1 MSFEEISKPAERFSR
16 WESLTRC
23 CLCESEQIDRK
34 FFPDIWICRAC
45 FLLFRN
51 PRPSQ
56 IDIISSYDTGVTYAV
71 WQKEIDLRTM
81 LWRKRLNILLRYK
94 RSGTLLDVGTGDGF
108 FLDFARTFFTVDATE
123 VSETGAA
130 YARSR
135 GYSPAIGDICR
146 LNILERH
153 YAVITLWHVLEHL
166 PFPGAALHALARSL
180 KRDGILVIAVP
191 NESGSLIKHRLT
203 GAKGS
208 PFGFLEW
215 GREIH
220 LTHFTP
226 PVLSN
231 FLSSN
236 GFRILEAGVDDVHLE
251 RIVKTLWAHYGNR
264 LLNALLKLQFD
275 RAMYFVCRLDGN

>member
-1 MSFEEISKPAERFSR
+1 MNFEEISKPGERFIR

-23 CLCESEQIDRK
+23 CLCESEQIARK
-34 FFPDIWICRAC
+34 FFPDIWVCRSC
-45 FLLFRN
+45 SLLFRN

-56 IDIISSYDTGVTYAV
+56 MDIISSYDAGVTYAS
-71 WQKEIDLRTM
+71 WQKELDVRTM
-81 LWRKRLNILLRYK
+81 LWKKRLSILLHYK

-108 FLDFARTFFTVDATE
+108 FLDFAGNFFSVDATE

-130 YARSR
+130 YVCSR

-146 LNILERH
+146 LDIFERH
-153 YAVITLWHVLEHL
+153 YDVITLWHVLEHL
-166 PFPGAALHALARSL
+166 PFPGAALRTVARSL
-180 KRDGILVIAVP
+180 KCDGFLVIAVP
-191 NESGSLIKHRLT
+191 NESASLIKHRLT

-220 LTHFTP
+220 MTHFTP

-231 FLSSN
+231 FLSTN
-236 GFRILEAGVDDVHLE
+236 GFRILEAGIDDVHLE
-251 RIVKTLWAHYGNR
+251 RTVKTVCAYYGNR
-264 LLNALLKLQFD
+264 LLNALFKLQFD
-275 RAMYFVCRLDGN
+275 KAMYFVCRLDGN